1 VDKIFRRIVSWP
13 DNNTSETLIAPYR
26 AGSMNPENRIERE
39 QLLRRAVLAGDENA
53 WRVWCLEVFDE
64 LDQFIVWRCGGRRNE
79 ADEIVQETWL
89 TAVRQIRSFQPQQGS
104 FLAWL
109 RGIAANV
116 RRNQLRSKRRLLQRE
131 SAAEEAYCDAARAEA
146 EVDEQERSE
155 RIAAALD
162 GLLERQESVLRAK
175 YFDGLS
181 VAEIA
186 MAWNETPKAIESLL
200 TRARDAFRERF
211 EKLTSAVE

>member
-1 VDKIFRRIVSWP
+1 
-13 DNNTSETLIAPYR
+13 
-26 AGSMNPENRIERE
+26 MQPENRVYRE
-39 QLLRRAVLAGDENA
+39 EILRRAVLAGDEHA

-64 LDQFIVWRCGGRRNE
+64 LDRYIIWRCGGRRYE

-116 RRNQLRSKRRLLQRE
+116 RRNHVRSARRLAQRE
-131 SAAEEAYCDAARAEA
+131 TTTDGRYCDAQSEP
-146 EVDEQERSE
+146 VGDDQERNE
-155 RIAAALD
+155 QIAAALD

-175 YFDGLS
+175 YLDGLS
-181 VAEIA
+181 VADIA
-186 MAWNETPKAIESLL
+186 AAWNESPKAIESLL
-200 TRARDAFRERF
+200 SRARVAFRERF
-211 EKLTSAVE
+211 EKLTSTVE

>member
-1 VDKIFRRIVSWP
+1 
-13 DNNTSETLIAPYR
+13 
-26 AGSMNPENRIERE
+26 MHPENRVNRE
-39 QLLRRAVLAGDENA
+39 EMLRRAVLAGDENA

-64 LDQFIVWRCGGRRNE
+64 LDRFIIWRCGGRRNE

-116 RRNQLRSKRRLLQRE
+116 RRNHLRSARRLSQRE
-131 SAAEEAYCDAARAEA
+131 STTDKEFVDAAQTEPAA
-146 EVDEQERSE
+146 DQHERTQQ
-155 RIAAALD
+155 IAAALD
-162 GLLERQESVLRAK
+162 GLLERQETVLRAK

-181 VAEIA
+181 VADIA
-186 MAWNETPKAIESLL
+186 AAWNESPKAIESLL
-200 TRARDAFRERF
+200 SRARDAFRERF
-211 EKLTSAVE
+211 EKLSRTAE